1 MYKCKYLIIA
11 GINKAGTTS
20 LFDYL
25 VSHPDI
31 EGSSIK
37 QTFFFLD
44 KNLQKQLNLF
54 SLYDY
59 EKGFEQFD
67 NFFHKSEAEVKYRI
81 EATPDYLYSPETPGR
96 ISAFFE
102 KHPGKVLVI
111 LRDPVT
117 RFSSFFYY
125 GKQQGLIPEEM
136 DIETFYEKSKNYTE
150 NTNPCLMAYKT
161 GFYSEYLKA
170 YKAIFGDNLIVIFFE
185 DLKNDPQAVMK
196 RICTLLDISSDFY
209 NSYEFKVSNPT
220 VKVKSRLLAFAYGRL
235 RQFYLNHFFKN
246 EAGVALA
253 QFLKKCIS
261 PIYRKIN
268 YKPLKKHNDFDKFFQ
283 IVRADYC
290 FDIKN
295 TEKIIKNDTPWH

>member
-1 MYKCKYLIIA
+1 MYKCNYLIIA

-196 RICTLLDISSDFY
+196 RTCTLLDISYDFY

-220 VKVKSRLLAFAYGRL
+220 VKIKSRLLASAYGKL
-235 RQFYLNHFFKN
+235 RQFYLENFFKIRGGAN
-246 EAGVALA
+246 LGRY
-253 QFLKKCIS
+253 LKKWIS

-268 YKPLKKHNDFDKFFQ
+268 YSNLEKNNNLDVFRKKLKTDYENDNEKLKKILNS
-283 IVRADYC
+283 
-290 FDIKN
+290 N
-295 TEKIIKNDTPWH
+295 LPWK